1 MRIKLDFNS
10 PEAIY
15 IQLRNQIVMQIAQE
29 QLHEGDSLPSVR
41 GLAGELG
48 VNMHTVNKAYAML
61 RQEGYLKLDRRKGAV
76 ISVQISDKSE
86 EMMKV
91 NGYMQMIVAQAI
103 CKEITKD
110 EMKQLV
116 EEMYDTFLMIEEE
129 EQKARIGMRTEYNN
143 YASQALEKAAQ
154 DAASCHQ
161 KYIGT
166 EHLILGL
173 LAQPDSLSGRVL
185 YENGLNYENFLEAV
199 LGESA
204 ALGDNAN
211 QTFLGYSPKAEHVLL
226 TSEEEAIRMH
236 AQQIGTEHILL
247 AIIKEKDCIALR
259 LMKGMNINLKKI
271 YVDVLVATGVDSTRA
286 QKEFQSLTAP
296 KKAKKKNSMVAAYC
310 VDLTERVKEGKLD
323 PIVGRSQEI
332 ERMIQILSRRTKNSP
347 CLVGEPGVGKTAIVE
362 GLAQWIVRGEVPEM
376 LWDKKVMTLDLPGM
390 IAGSKYRGEFEER
403 IKKLLQEVI
412 SRGDILLFVDEI
424 HTMIGAGGA
433 EGAIDASN
441 IMKPF
446 LARGEIQL
454 IGATTRE
461 EYRKYIEKDAAFER
475 RFQPVAVEEPTK
487 EEAVAILNG
496 LKEKYE
502 QHHHVHYTAGA
513 IQAAVELSERYISDR
528 FLPDKAIDVMDEAA
542 SKKRVGLYTMSDEMR
557 ALEEQFD
564 KYGKR
569 KEEALAEGNLRKAKM
584 NNTKQKTVLEKLEE
598 QRKVW
603 EQKKAVSR
611 VNVTENDV
619 AEVVSSWTKIPVT
632 RISQSESQ
640 RLLGLED
647 TLKKRVIGQDEAVKM
662 VAKAIK
668 RGRVGLK
675 DPKRPIGSF
684 MFLGPTGVG
693 KTELSKALA
702 EALFGDENAM
712 IRVDMSEYMEKHSVS
727 KLIGSPPGYV
737 GYEEGGQLSE
747 QVRRHPYSVILFDEI
762 EKAHGDVFNILL
774 QVLDDGQITD
784 SNGRKADFKN
794 TVIIMTSNAGAQRIM
809 APKNLG
815 FITERS
821 AKEDHERMKSHVMEE
836 VKQIFKPEF
845 INRVDGIMVFH
856 TLEKPEQRKIVEL
869 LLKELSDRL
878 SKNPGFT
885 LEFSD
890 KVADYVLEKGYDPQ
904 YGARPLRRAIQ
915 NELEDFLAD
924 EYLEGHIKN
933 NDRIL
938 LDINDGKPVVKKA
951 EKKKKQKNTTNT
963 LQTKLDDFSFEG
975 DTYKVK
981 TFQEITR
988 LEKNGGVVY
997 ESVPGSAVHGY
1008 KETERQIVFETEA
1021 ADDLQITLEVE
1032 PEKEYKVYVNDTNI
1046 GKLKSSLSGKI
1057 SFSIELD
1064 AGETA
1069 KVQIVKQM
1077 VDEFYSLG

>member
-1 MRIKLDFNS
+1 
-10 PEAIY
+10 
-15 IQLRNQIVMQIAQE
+15 
-29 QLHEGDSLPSVR
+29 
-41 GLAGELG
+41 
-48 VNMHTVNKAYAML
+48 
-61 RQEGYLKLDRRKGAV
+61 
-76 ISVQISDKSE
+76 
-86 EMMKV
+86 
-91 NGYMQMIVAQAI
+91 
-103 CKEITKD
+103 
-110 EMKQLV
+110 
-116 EEMYDTFLMIEEE
+116 
-129 EQKARIGMRTEYNN
+129 MRTEYNN
-143 YASQALEKAAQ
+143 YASRVLERAAQ

-166 EHLILGL
+166 EHLVLGL
-173 LAQPDSLSGRVL
+173 LSEPESLSGRVL
-185 YENGLNYENFLEAV
+185 YENGLTYENFLEAV

-204 ALGDNAN
+204 ALGDNTS
-211 QTFLGYSPKAEHVLL
+211 QTFLGYSPKAERVLSA
-226 TSEEEAIRMH
+226 SEEEALRLH
-236 AQQIGTEHILL
+236 AKQIETEHILL
-247 AIIKEKDCIALR
+247 ALIKERDCIALR
-259 LMKGMNINLKKI
+259 LMKGMNINVKKI
-271 YVDVLVATGVDSTRA
+271 YIDVLTATGIDMTRA
-286 QKEFQSLTAP
+286 QKEYQSLTAP
-296 KKAKKKNSMVAAYC
+296 KKNKRKNSMISSYC
-310 VDLTERVKEGKLD
+310 VDLTQKVKDGRLD
-323 PIVGRSQEI
+323 PIVGRRQEI
-332 ERMIQILSRRTKNSP
+332 ERIIQILSRRTKNSP
-347 CLVGEPGVGKTAIVE
+347 CLVGEPGVGKTAVVE
-362 GLAQWIVRGEVPEM
+362 GLAQRIVRGEVPEM
-376 LWDKKVMTLDLPGM
+376 LWEKKVMTLDLPGM

-475 RFQPVAVEEPTK
+475 RFQPVTVEEPSE
-487 EEAVAILNG
+487 EEAIAILNG
-496 LKEKYE
+496 LKDRYE
-502 QHHHVHYTAGA
+502 QHHQVHYTAGA

-542 SKKRVGLYTMSDEMR
+542 SKKKVGLYTMSDEMR
-557 ALEEQFD
+557 TLEEQFD

-569 KEEALAEGNLRKAKM
+569 KEEALAEGNLRKAKT
-584 NNTKQKTVLEKLEE
+584 NNTKQKTIETKLAKERELWEEK
-598 QRKVW
+598 KS
-603 EQKKAVSR
+603 VSR
-611 VNVTENDV
+611 ITVTENDV
-619 AEVVSSWTKIPVT
+619 AAVVSSWTKIPVT

-647 TLKKRVIGQDEAVKM
+647 TLKKRVIGQDEAVTM
-662 VAKAIK
+662 LAKAIK

-747 QVRRHPYSVILFDEI
+747 QVRRHPYSVLLFDEI

-784 SNGRKADFKN
+784 SNGRKVDFKN

-809 APKNLG
+809 SPKNLG

-821 AKEDHERMKSHVMEE
+821 AKEDHERMKSQVMEE
-836 VKQIFKPEF
+836 VKQLFKPEF

-856 TLEKPEQRKIVEL
+856 TLEKPQQKEIVKL

-878 SKNPGFT
+878 SKNPGFV
-885 LEFSD
+885 LNFSD

-933 NDRIL
+933 NDKIL
-938 LDINDGKPVVKKA
+938 LDIEKDKPVIQK
-951 EKKKKQKNTTNT
+951 ERKKKK
-963 LQTKLDDFSFEG
+963 
-975 DTYKVK
+975 
-981 TFQEITR
+981 
-988 LEKNGGVVY
+988 
-997 ESVPGSAVHGY
+997 
-1008 KETERQIVFETEA
+1008 TE
-1021 ADDLQITLEVE
+1021 
-1032 PEKEYKVYVNDTNI
+1032 
-1046 GKLKSSLSGKI
+1046 
-1057 SFSIELD
+1057 
-1064 AGETA
+1064 
-1069 KVQIVKQM
+1069 
-1077 VDEFYSLG
+1077 

>member
-1 MRIKLDFNS
+1 
-10 PEAIY
+10 
-15 IQLRNQIVMQIAQE
+15 
-29 QLHEGDSLPSVR
+29 
-41 GLAGELG
+41 
-48 VNMHTVNKAYAML
+48 
-61 RQEGYLKLDRRKGAV
+61 
-76 ISVQISDKSE
+76 
-86 EMMKV
+86 
-91 NGYMQMIVAQAI
+91 
-103 CKEITKD
+103 
-110 EMKQLV
+110 
-116 EEMYDTFLMIEEE
+116 
-129 EQKARIGMRTEYNN
+129 MRTEYNN
-143 YASQALEKAAQ
+143 YASRVLERAAQ

-166 EHLILGL
+166 EHLVLGL
-173 LAQPDSLSGRVL
+173 LSEPESLSGRVL
-185 YENGLNYENFLEAV
+185 YENGLTYENFLEAV

-204 ALGDNAN
+204 ALGDNTS
-211 QTFLGYSPKAEHVLL
+211 QTFLGYSPKAEHILSA
-226 TSEEEAIRMH
+226 SEEEALRLH
-236 AQQIGTEHILL
+236 AKQIGTEHILL
-247 AIIKEKDCIALR
+247 ALIKERDCIALR
-259 LMKGMNINLKKI
+259 LMKGMNINVKKI
-271 YVDVLVATGVDSTRA
+271 YIDVLTATGIDMTRA
-286 QKEFQSLTAP
+286 QKEYQSLTAP
-296 KKAKKKNSMVAAYC
+296 KKNKRKNSMISSYC
-310 VDLTERVKEGKLD
+310 VDLTQKVKDGRLD
-323 PIVGRSQEI
+323 PIVGRRQEI
-332 ERMIQILSRRTKNSP
+332 ERIIQILSRRTKNSP

-362 GLAQWIVRGEVPEM
+362 GLAQWIIRGEVPEM
-376 LWDKKVMTLDLPGM
+376 LWEKKVMTLDLPGM

-475 RFQPVAVEEPTK
+475 RFQPVTVEEPSE
-487 EEAVAILNG
+487 EEAIAILNG
-496 LKEKYE
+496 LKDRYE
-502 QHHHVHYTAGA
+502 QHHQVHYTAGA

-542 SKKRVGLYTMSDEMR
+542 SKKKVGLYTMSDEMR
-557 ALEEQFD
+557 TLEEQFD

-569 KEEALAEGNLRKAKM
+569 KEEALAEGNLRKAKT
-584 NNTKQKTVLEKLEE
+584 NNTKQKTIETKLAKERELWEEK
-598 QRKVW
+598 KS
-603 EQKKAVSR
+603 VSR
-611 VNVTENDV
+611 ITVTENDV
-619 AEVVSSWTKIPVT
+619 AAVVSSWTKIPVT
-632 RISQSESQ
+632 RINQSESQ
-640 RLLGLED
+640 RLLGLES
-647 TLKKRVIGQDEAVKM
+647 TLKKRVIGQDEAVTM
-662 VAKAIK
+662 LAKAIK

-747 QVRRHPYSVILFDEI
+747 QVRRHPYSVLLFDEI

-784 SNGRKADFKN
+784 SNGRKIDFKN

-809 APKNLG
+809 APKKLG

-821 AKEDHERMKSHVMEE
+821 AKEDHERMKSQVMEE
-836 VKQIFKPEF
+836 VKQLFKPEF

-856 TLEKPEQRKIVEL
+856 TLEKPQQKEIVKL

-878 SKNPGFT
+878 SKNPGFV
-885 LEFSD
+885 LNFSD

-933 NDRIL
+933 NDKIL
-938 LDINDGKPVVKKA
+938 LDIEKDKPVIQK
-951 EKKKKQKNTTNT
+951 ERKKKK
-963 LQTKLDDFSFEG
+963 
-975 DTYKVK
+975 
-981 TFQEITR
+981 
-988 LEKNGGVVY
+988 
-997 ESVPGSAVHGY
+997 
-1008 KETERQIVFETEA
+1008 TE
-1021 ADDLQITLEVE
+1021 
-1032 PEKEYKVYVNDTNI
+1032 
-1046 GKLKSSLSGKI
+1046 
-1057 SFSIELD
+1057 
-1064 AGETA
+1064 
-1069 KVQIVKQM
+1069 
-1077 VDEFYSLG
+1077 

>member
-1 MRIKLDFNS
+1 MSYKFTNKAEKVI
-10 PEAIY
+10 
-15 IQLRNQIVMQIAQE
+15 QIAT
-29 QLHEGDSLPSVR
+29 DI
-41 GLAGELG
+41 AAELG
-48 VNMHTVNKAYAML
+48 H
-61 RQEGYLKLDRRKGAV
+61 
-76 ISVQISDKSE
+76 
-86 EMMKV
+86 
-91 NGYMQMIVAQAI
+91 
-103 CKEITKD
+103 
-110 EMKQLV
+110 
-116 EEMYDTFLMIEEE
+116 
-129 EQKARIGMRTEYNN
+129 N
-143 YASQALEKAAQ
+143 Y
-154 DAASCHQ
+154 
-161 KYIGT
+161 
-166 EHLILGL
+166 
-173 LAQPDSLSGRVL
+173 
-185 YENGLNYENFLEAV
+185 
-199 LGESA
+199 
-204 ALGDNAN
+204 
-211 QTFLGYSPKAEHVLL
+211 
-226 TSEEEAIRMH
+226 
-236 AQQIGTEHILL
+236 IGTEHILL
-247 AIIKEKDCIALR
+247 ALIKERDCIALR
-259 LMKGMNINLKKI
+259 LMKGMNINVKKI
-271 YVDVLVATGVDSTRA
+271 YIDVLTATGIDMTRA
-286 QKEFQSLTAP
+286 QKEYQSLTAP
-296 KKAKKKNSMVAAYC
+296 KKNKRKNSMISSYC
-310 VDLTERVKEGKLD
+310 VDLTQKVKDGRLD
-323 PIVGRSQEI
+323 PIVGRRQEI
-332 ERMIQILSRRTKNSP
+332 ERIIQILSRRTKNSP

-376 LWDKKVMTLDLPGM
+376 LWEKKVMTLDLPGM

-475 RFQPVAVEEPTK
+475 RFQPVTVEEPSE
-487 EEAVAILNG
+487 EEAIAILNG
-496 LKEKYE
+496 LKDRYE
-502 QHHHVHYTAGA
+502 QHHQVHYTAGA

-542 SKKRVGLYTMSDEMR
+542 SKKKVGLYTMSDEMR
-557 ALEEQFD
+557 TLEEQFD

-569 KEEALAEGNLRKAKM
+569 KEEALAEGNLRKAKT
-584 NNTKQKTVLEKLEE
+584 NNTKQKTIETKLAKERELWEEK
-598 QRKVW
+598 KS
-603 EQKKAVSR
+603 VSR
-611 VNVTENDV
+611 ITVTENDV
-619 AEVVSSWTKIPVT
+619 AAVVSSWTKIPVT

-647 TLKKRVIGQDEAVKM
+647 TLKKRVIGQDEAVTM
-662 VAKAIK
+662 LAKAIK

-747 QVRRHPYSVILFDEI
+747 QVRRHPYSVLLFDEI

-784 SNGRKADFKN
+784 SNGRKVDFKN

-809 APKNLG
+809 SPKNLG

-821 AKEDHERMKSHVMEE
+821 AKEDHERMKSQVMEE
-836 VKQIFKPEF
+836 VKQLFKPEF

-856 TLEKPEQRKIVEL
+856 TLEKPQQKEIVKL

-878 SKNPGFT
+878 SKNPGFV
-885 LEFSD
+885 LNFSD

-933 NDRIL
+933 NDKIL
-938 LDINDGKPVVKKA
+938 LDIEKDKPVIQK
-951 EKKKKQKNTTNT
+951 ERKKKK
-963 LQTKLDDFSFEG
+963 
-975 DTYKVK
+975 
-981 TFQEITR
+981 
-988 LEKNGGVVY
+988 
-997 ESVPGSAVHGY
+997 
-1008 KETERQIVFETEA
+1008 TE
-1021 ADDLQITLEVE
+1021 
-1032 PEKEYKVYVNDTNI
+1032 
-1046 GKLKSSLSGKI
+1046 
-1057 SFSIELD
+1057 
-1064 AGETA
+1064 
-1069 KVQIVKQM
+1069 
-1077 VDEFYSLG
+1077 

>member
-1 MRIKLDFNS
+1 
-10 PEAIY
+10 
-15 IQLRNQIVMQIAQE
+15 
-29 QLHEGDSLPSVR
+29 
-41 GLAGELG
+41 
-48 VNMHTVNKAYAML
+48 
-61 RQEGYLKLDRRKGAV
+61 
-76 ISVQISDKSE
+76 
-86 EMMKV
+86 
-91 NGYMQMIVAQAI
+91 
-103 CKEITKD
+103 
-110 EMKQLV
+110 
-116 EEMYDTFLMIEEE
+116 
-129 EQKARIGMRTEYNN
+129 MRTEYNN
-143 YASQALEKAAQ
+143 YASRVLERAAQ

-166 EHLILGL
+166 EHLVLGL
-173 LAQPDSLSGRVL
+173 LSEPESLSGRVL
-185 YENGLNYENFLEAV
+185 YENGLTYENFLEAV

-204 ALGDNAN
+204 ALGDNTS
-211 QTFLGYSPKAEHVLL
+211 QTFLGYSPKAEHVLSA
-226 TSEEEAIRMH
+226 SEEESLRLH
-236 AQQIGTEHILL
+236 AKQIGTEHILL
-247 AIIKEKDCIALR
+247 ALIKERDCIALR
-259 LMKGMNINLKKI
+259 LMKGMNINVKKI
-271 YVDVLVATGVDSTRA
+271 YIDVLTATGIDMTRA
-286 QKEFQSLTAP
+286 QKEYQSLTAP
-296 KKAKKKNSMVAAYC
+296 KKNKRKNSMISSYC
-310 VDLTERVKEGKLD
+310 VDLTQKVKDGRLD
-323 PIVGRSQEI
+323 PIVGRRQEI
-332 ERMIQILSRRTKNSP
+332 ERIIQILSRRTKNSP

-362 GLAQWIVRGEVPEM
+362 GLAQWIIRGEVPEM
-376 LWDKKVMTLDLPGM
+376 LWEKKVMTLDLPGM

-475 RFQPVAVEEPTK
+475 RFQPVTVEEPSE
-487 EEAVAILNG
+487 EEAIAILNG
-496 LKEKYE
+496 LKDRYE
-502 QHHHVHYTAGA
+502 QHHQVHYTAGA

-542 SKKRVGLYTMSDEMR
+542 SKKKVGLYTMSDEMR
-557 ALEEQFD
+557 TLEEQFD

-569 KEEALAEGNLRKAKM
+569 KEEALAEGNLRKAKT
-584 NNTKQKTVLEKLEE
+584 NNTKQKTIETKLAKERELWEEK
-598 QRKVW
+598 KS
-603 EQKKAVSR
+603 VSR
-611 VNVTENDV
+611 ITVTENDV
-619 AEVVSSWTKIPVT
+619 AVVVSSWTKIPVT
-632 RISQSESQ
+632 RINQSESQ

-647 TLKKRVIGQDEAVKM
+647 TLKKRVIGQDEAVTM
-662 VAKAIK
+662 LAKAIK

-747 QVRRHPYSVILFDEI
+747 QVRRHPYSVLLFDEI

-784 SNGRKADFKN
+784 SNGRKVDFKN

-821 AKEDHERMKSHVMEE
+821 AKEDHERMKSQVMEE
-836 VKQIFKPEF
+836 VKQLFKPEF
-845 INRVDGIMVFH
+845 INRVDSIMVFH
-856 TLEKPEQRKIVEL
+856 TLEKPQQKEIVKL

-878 SKNPGFT
+878 SKNPGFV
-885 LEFSD
+885 LNFSD
-890 KVADYVLEKGYDPQ
+890 KVVDYVLEKGYDPQ

-933 NDRIL
+933 NDKIL
-938 LDINDGKPVVKKA
+938 LDIEKDKPVIQK
-951 EKKKKQKNTTNT
+951 ERKKKK
-963 LQTKLDDFSFEG
+963 
-975 DTYKVK
+975 
-981 TFQEITR
+981 
-988 LEKNGGVVY
+988 
-997 ESVPGSAVHGY
+997 
-1008 KETERQIVFETEA
+1008 TE
-1021 ADDLQITLEVE
+1021 
-1032 PEKEYKVYVNDTNI
+1032 
-1046 GKLKSSLSGKI
+1046 
-1057 SFSIELD
+1057 
-1064 AGETA
+1064 
-1069 KVQIVKQM
+1069 
-1077 VDEFYSLG
+1077 

>member
-1 MRIKLDFNS
+1 MYK
-10 PEAIY
+10 
-15 IQLRNQIVMQIAQE
+15 
-29 QLHEGDSLPSVR
+29 
-41 GLAGELG
+41 
-48 VNMHTVNKAYAML
+48 
-61 RQEGYLKLDRRKGAV
+61 RQ
-76 ISVQISDKSE
+76 
-86 EMMKV
+86 
-91 NGYMQMIVAQAI
+91 
-103 CKEITKD
+103 
-110 EMKQLV
+110 
-116 EEMYDTFLMIEEE
+116 
-129 EQKARIGMRTEYNN
+129 YNN
-143 YASQALEKAAQ
+143 YASRVLERAAQ

-166 EHLILGL
+166 EHLVLGL
-173 LAQPDSLSGRVL
+173 LSEPESLSGRVL
-185 YENGLNYENFLEAV
+185 YENSLTYENFLEAV

-204 ALGDNAN
+204 ALGDNTS
-211 QTFLGYSPKAEHVLL
+211 QTFLGYSPKAEHVLSA
-226 TSEEEAIRMH
+226 SEEEALRLH
-236 AQQIGTEHILL
+236 AKQIGTEHILL
-247 AIIKEKDCIALR
+247 ALIKERDCIALR
-259 LMKGMNINLKKI
+259 LMKGMNINVKKI
-271 YVDVLVATGVDSTRA
+271 YIDVLTATGIDMTRA
-286 QKEFQSLTAP
+286 QKEYQSLTAP
-296 KKAKKKNSMVAAYC
+296 KKNKRKNSMISSYC
-310 VDLTERVKEGKLD
+310 VDLTQKVKDGRLD
-323 PIVGRSQEI
+323 PIVGRRQEI
-332 ERMIQILSRRTKNSP
+332 ERIIQILSRRTKNSP

-362 GLAQWIVRGEVPEM
+362 GLAQWIIRGEVPEM
-376 LWDKKVMTLDLPGM
+376 LWEKKVMTLDLPGM

-475 RFQPVAVEEPTK
+475 RFQPVTVEEPSE
-487 EEAVAILNG
+487 EEAIAILNG
-496 LKEKYE
+496 LKDRYE
-502 QHHHVHYTAGA
+502 QHHQVHYTAGA

-542 SKKRVGLYTMSDEMR
+542 SKKKVGLYTMSDEMR
-557 ALEEQFD
+557 TLEEQFD

-569 KEEALAEGNLRKAKM
+569 KEEALAEGNLRKAKT
-584 NNTKQKTVLEKLEE
+584 NNTKQKTIETKLAKERELWEEK
-598 QRKVW
+598 KS
-603 EQKKAVSR
+603 VSR
-611 VNVTENDV
+611 ITVTENDV
-619 AEVVSSWTKIPVT
+619 AAVVSSWTKIPVT

-647 TLKKRVIGQDEAVKM
+647 TLKKRVIGQDEAVTM
-662 VAKAIK
+662 LAKAIK

-675 DPKRPIGSF
+675 DPKRPTGSF

-747 QVRRHPYSVILFDEI
+747 QVRRHPYSVLLFDEI

-784 SNGRKADFKN
+784 SNGRKVDFKN

-821 AKEDHERMKSHVMEE
+821 AKEDHERMKSQVMEE
-836 VKQIFKPEF
+836 VKQLFKPEF

-856 TLEKPEQRKIVEL
+856 TLEKPQQKEIVKL

-878 SKNPGFT
+878 SKNPGFV
-885 LEFSD
+885 LNFSD

-933 NDRIL
+933 NDKIL
-938 LDINDGKPVVKKA
+938 LDIEKDKPVIQK
-951 EKKKKQKNTTNT
+951 ERKKKK
-963 LQTKLDDFSFEG
+963 
-975 DTYKVK
+975 
-981 TFQEITR
+981 
-988 LEKNGGVVY
+988 
-997 ESVPGSAVHGY
+997 
-1008 KETERQIVFETEA
+1008 TE
-1021 ADDLQITLEVE
+1021 
-1032 PEKEYKVYVNDTNI
+1032 
-1046 GKLKSSLSGKI
+1046 
-1057 SFSIELD
+1057 
-1064 AGETA
+1064 
-1069 KVQIVKQM
+1069 
-1077 VDEFYSLG
+1077 

>member
-1 MRIKLDFNS
+1 
-10 PEAIY
+10 
-15 IQLRNQIVMQIAQE
+15 
-29 QLHEGDSLPSVR
+29 
-41 GLAGELG
+41 
-48 VNMHTVNKAYAML
+48 
-61 RQEGYLKLDRRKGAV
+61 
-76 ISVQISDKSE
+76 
-86 EMMKV
+86 
-91 NGYMQMIVAQAI
+91 
-103 CKEITKD
+103 
-110 EMKQLV
+110 
-116 EEMYDTFLMIEEE
+116 
-129 EQKARIGMRTEYNN
+129 MRTEYNN
-143 YASQALEKAAQ
+143 YASRVLERAAQ

-166 EHLILGL
+166 EHLVLGL
-173 LAQPDSLSGRVL
+173 LSEPESLSGRVL
-185 YENGLNYENFLEAV
+185 YENSLTYENFLEAV

-204 ALGDNAN
+204 ALGDNTS
-211 QTFLGYSPKAEHVLL
+211 QTFLGYSPKAEHVLSA
-226 TSEEEAIRMH
+226 SEEEALRLH
-236 AQQIGTEHILL
+236 AKQIGTEHILL
-247 AIIKEKDCIALR
+247 ALIKERDCIALR
-259 LMKGMNINLKKI
+259 LMKGMNINVKKI
-271 YVDVLVATGVDSTRA
+271 YIDVLTATGIDMTRA
-286 QKEFQSLTAP
+286 QKEYQSLTAP
-296 KKAKKKNSMVAAYC
+296 KKNKRKNSMISSYC
-310 VDLTERVKEGKLD
+310 VDLTQKVKDGRLD
-323 PIVGRSQEI
+323 PIVGRRQEI
-332 ERMIQILSRRTKNSP
+332 ERIIQILSRRTKNSP

-362 GLAQWIVRGEVPEM
+362 GLAQWIIRGEVPEM
-376 LWDKKVMTLDLPGM
+376 LWEKKVMTLDLPGM

-475 RFQPVAVEEPTK
+475 RFQPVTVEEPSE
-487 EEAVAILNG
+487 EEAIAILNG
-496 LKEKYE
+496 LKDRYE
-502 QHHHVHYTAGA
+502 QHHQVHYTAGA

-542 SKKRVGLYTMSDEMR
+542 SKKKVGLYTMSDEMR
-557 ALEEQFD
+557 TLEEQFD

-569 KEEALAEGNLRKAKM
+569 KEEALAEGNLRKAKT
-584 NNTKQKTVLEKLEE
+584 NNTKQKTIETKLAKERELWEEK
-598 QRKVW
+598 KS
-603 EQKKAVSR
+603 VSR
-611 VNVTENDV
+611 ITVTENDV
-619 AEVVSSWTKIPVT
+619 AAVVSSWTKIPVT

-647 TLKKRVIGQDEAVKM
+647 TLKKRVIGQDEAVTM
-662 VAKAIK
+662 LAKAIK

-712 IRVDMSEYMEKHSVS
+712 IRLDMSEYMEKHSVS
-727 KLIGSPPGYV
+727 RMVGSPPGYV

-747 QVRRHPYSVILFDEI
+747 QVRRHPYSVLLFDEI

-784 SNGRKADFKN
+784 SNGRKVDFKN

-821 AKEDHERMKSHVMEE
+821 AKEDHERMKSQVMEE
-836 VKQIFKPEF
+836 VKQLFKPEF

-856 TLEKPEQRKIVEL
+856 TLEKPQQKEIVKL

-878 SKNPGFT
+878 SKNPGFV
-885 LEFSD
+885 LNFSD

-933 NDRIL
+933 NDKIL
-938 LDINDGKPVVKKA
+938 LDIEKDKPVIQK
-951 EKKKKQKNTTNT
+951 ERKKKK
-963 LQTKLDDFSFEG
+963 
-975 DTYKVK
+975 
-981 TFQEITR
+981 
-988 LEKNGGVVY
+988 
-997 ESVPGSAVHGY
+997 
-1008 KETERQIVFETEA
+1008 TE
-1021 ADDLQITLEVE
+1021 
-1032 PEKEYKVYVNDTNI
+1032 
-1046 GKLKSSLSGKI
+1046 
-1057 SFSIELD
+1057 
-1064 AGETA
+1064 
-1069 KVQIVKQM
+1069 
-1077 VDEFYSLG
+1077 

>member
-1 MRIKLDFNS
+1 
-10 PEAIY
+10 
-15 IQLRNQIVMQIAQE
+15 
-29 QLHEGDSLPSVR
+29 
-41 GLAGELG
+41 
-48 VNMHTVNKAYAML
+48 
-61 RQEGYLKLDRRKGAV
+61 
-76 ISVQISDKSE
+76 
-86 EMMKV
+86 
-91 NGYMQMIVAQAI
+91 
-103 CKEITKD
+103 
-110 EMKQLV
+110 
-116 EEMYDTFLMIEEE
+116 
-129 EQKARIGMRTEYNN
+129 MRTEYNN
-143 YASQALEKAAQ
+143 YASRVLERAAQ

-166 EHLILGL
+166 EHLVLGL
-173 LAQPDSLSGRVL
+173 LSEPESLSGRVL
-185 YENGLNYENFLEAV
+185 YENGLTYENFLEAV

-204 ALGDNAN
+204 ALGDNTS
-211 QTFLGYSPKAEHVLL
+211 QTFLGYSPKAEHVLSA
-226 TSEEEAIRMH
+226 SEEESLRLH
-236 AQQIGTEHILL
+236 AKQIGTEHILL
-247 AIIKEKDCIALR
+247 ALIKERDCIALR
-259 LMKGMNINLKKI
+259 LMKGMNINVKKI
-271 YVDVLVATGVDSTRA
+271 YIDVLTATGIDMTRA
-286 QKEFQSLTAP
+286 QKEYQSLTAP
-296 KKAKKKNSMVAAYC
+296 KKNKRKNSMISSYC
-310 VDLTERVKEGKLD
+310 VDLTQKVKDGRLD
-323 PIVGRSQEI
+323 PIVGRRQEI
-332 ERMIQILSRRTKNSP
+332 ERIIQILSRRTKNSP

-362 GLAQWIVRGEVPEM
+362 GLAQWIIRGEVPEM
-376 LWDKKVMTLDLPGM
+376 LWEKKVMTLDLPGM

-475 RFQPVAVEEPTK
+475 RFQPVTVEEPSE
-487 EEAVAILNG
+487 EEAIAILNG
-496 LKEKYE
+496 LKDRYE
-502 QHHHVHYTAGA
+502 QHHQVHYTSGA

-542 SKKRVGLYTMSDEMR
+542 SKKKVGLYTMSDEMR
-557 ALEEQFD
+557 TLEEQFD

-569 KEEALAEGNLRKAKM
+569 KEEALAEGNLRKAKT
-584 NNTKQKTVLEKLEE
+584 NNTKQKTIETKLAKERELWEEK
-598 QRKVW
+598 KS
-603 EQKKAVSR
+603 VSR
-611 VNVTENDV
+611 ITVTENDV
-619 AEVVSSWTKIPVT
+619 AAVVSSWTKIPVT

-640 RLLGLED
+640 RLLGLES
-647 TLKKRVIGQDEAVKM
+647 TLKKRVIGQDEAVTM
-662 VAKAIK
+662 LAKAIK

-747 QVRRHPYSVILFDEI
+747 QVRRHPYSVLLFDEI

-784 SNGRKADFKN
+784 SNGRKVDFKN

-821 AKEDHERMKSHVMEE
+821 AKEDHERMKSQVMEE
-836 VKQIFKPEF
+836 VKQLFKPEF

-856 TLEKPEQRKIVEL
+856 TLEKPQQKEIVKL

-878 SKNPGFT
+878 SKNPGFV
-885 LEFSD
+885 LNFSD

-933 NDRIL
+933 NDKIF
-938 LDINDGKPVVKKA
+938 LDIEKDKPVIQK
-951 EKKKKQKNTTNT
+951 ERKKKK
-963 LQTKLDDFSFEG
+963 
-975 DTYKVK
+975 
-981 TFQEITR
+981 
-988 LEKNGGVVY
+988 
-997 ESVPGSAVHGY
+997 
-1008 KETERQIVFETEA
+1008 TE
-1021 ADDLQITLEVE
+1021 
-1032 PEKEYKVYVNDTNI
+1032 
-1046 GKLKSSLSGKI
+1046 
-1057 SFSIELD
+1057 
-1064 AGETA
+1064 
-1069 KVQIVKQM
+1069 
-1077 VDEFYSLG
+1077 

>member
-1 MRIKLDFNS
+1 
-10 PEAIY
+10 
-15 IQLRNQIVMQIAQE
+15 
-29 QLHEGDSLPSVR
+29 
-41 GLAGELG
+41 
-48 VNMHTVNKAYAML
+48 
-61 RQEGYLKLDRRKGAV
+61 
-76 ISVQISDKSE
+76 
-86 EMMKV
+86 
-91 NGYMQMIVAQAI
+91 
-103 CKEITKD
+103 
-110 EMKQLV
+110 
-116 EEMYDTFLMIEEE
+116 
-129 EQKARIGMRTEYNN
+129 MRTEYNN
-143 YASQALEKAAQ
+143 YASRVLERAAQ

-166 EHLILGL
+166 EHLVLGL
-173 LAQPDSLSGRVL
+173 LSEPESLSGRVL
-185 YENGLNYENFLEAV
+185 YENGLTYENFLEAV

-204 ALGDNAN
+204 ALGDNTS
-211 QTFLGYSPKAEHVLL
+211 QTFLGYSPKAGHVLSA
-226 TSEEEAIRMH
+226 SEEEALRLH
-236 AQQIGTEHILL
+236 AKQIGTEHILL
-247 AIIKEKDCIALR
+247 ALIKERDCIALR
-259 LMKGMNINLKKI
+259 LMKGMNINVKKI
-271 YVDVLVATGVDSTRA
+271 YIDVLTATGIDMTRA
-286 QKEFQSLTAP
+286 QKEYQSLTAP
-296 KKAKKKNSMVAAYC
+296 KKNKRKNSMISSYC
-310 VDLTERVKEGKLD
+310 VDLTQKVKDGRLD
-323 PIVGRSQEI
+323 PIVGRRQEI
-332 ERMIQILSRRTKNSP
+332 ERIIQILSRRTKNSP

-362 GLAQWIVRGEVPEM
+362 GLAQWIIRGEVPEM
-376 LWDKKVMTLDLPGM
+376 LWEKKVMTLDLPGM

-475 RFQPVAVEEPTK
+475 RFQPVTVEEPSE
-487 EEAVAILNG
+487 EEAIAILNG
-496 LKEKYE
+496 LKDRYE
-502 QHHHVHYTAGA
+502 QHHQVHYTAGA

-542 SKKRVGLYTMSDEMR
+542 SKKKVGLYTMSDEMR
-557 ALEEQFD
+557 TFD

-569 KEEALAEGNLRKAKM
+569 KEEALAEGNLRKAKT
-584 NNTKQKTVLEKLEE
+584 NNTKQKTIETKLAKERELWEEK
-598 QRKVW
+598 KS
-603 EQKKAVSR
+603 VSR
-611 VNVTENDV
+611 ITVTENDV
-619 AEVVSSWTKIPVT
+619 AAVVSSWTKIPVT

-647 TLKKRVIGQDEAVKM
+647 TLKKRVIGQDEAVTM
-662 VAKAIK
+662 LAKAIK

-747 QVRRHPYSVILFDEI
+747 QVRRHPYSVLLFDEI

-784 SNGRKADFKN
+784 SNGRKVDFKN

-821 AKEDHERMKSHVMEE
+821 AKEDHERMKSQVMEE
-836 VKQIFKPEF
+836 VKQLFKPEF

-856 TLEKPEQRKIVEL
+856 TLEKPQQKEIVKL

-878 SKNPGFT
+878 SKNPGFV
-885 LEFSD
+885 LNFSD

-933 NDRIL
+933 NDKIL
-938 LDINDGKPVVKKA
+938 LDIEKDKPVIQK
-951 EKKKKQKNTTNT
+951 ERKKKK
-963 LQTKLDDFSFEG
+963 
-975 DTYKVK
+975 
-981 TFQEITR
+981 
-988 LEKNGGVVY
+988 
-997 ESVPGSAVHGY
+997 
-1008 KETERQIVFETEA
+1008 TE
-1021 ADDLQITLEVE
+1021 
-1032 PEKEYKVYVNDTNI
+1032 
-1046 GKLKSSLSGKI
+1046 
-1057 SFSIELD
+1057 
-1064 AGETA
+1064 
-1069 KVQIVKQM
+1069 
-1077 VDEFYSLG
+1077 

>member
-1 MRIKLDFNS
+1 
-10 PEAIY
+10 
-15 IQLRNQIVMQIAQE
+15 
-29 QLHEGDSLPSVR
+29 
-41 GLAGELG
+41 
-48 VNMHTVNKAYAML
+48 
-61 RQEGYLKLDRRKGAV
+61 
-76 ISVQISDKSE
+76 
-86 EMMKV
+86 
-91 NGYMQMIVAQAI
+91 
-103 CKEITKD
+103 
-110 EMKQLV
+110 
-116 EEMYDTFLMIEEE
+116 
-129 EQKARIGMRTEYNN
+129 MRTEYNN
-143 YASQALEKAAQ
+143 YASRVLERAAQ

-166 EHLILGL
+166 EHLVLGL
-173 LAQPDSLSGRVL
+173 LSEPESLSGRVL
-185 YENGLNYENFLEAV
+185 YENSLTYENFLEAV

-204 ALGDNAN
+204 ALGDNTS
-211 QTFLGYSPKAEHVLL
+211 QTFLGYSPKAEHVLSA
-226 TSEEEAIRMH
+226 SEEEALRLH
-236 AQQIGTEHILL
+236 AKQIGTEHILL
-247 AIIKEKDCIALR
+247 ALIKERDCIALR
-259 LMKGMNINLKKI
+259 LMKGMNINVKKI
-271 YVDVLVATGVDSTRA
+271 YIDVLTATGIDMTRA
-286 QKEFQSLTAP
+286 QKEYQSLTAP
-296 KKAKKKNSMVAAYC
+296 KKNKRKNSMISSYC
-310 VDLTERVKEGKLD
+310 VDLTQKVKDGRLD
-323 PIVGRSQEI
+323 PIVGRRQEI
-332 ERMIQILSRRTKNSP
+332 ERIIQILSRRTKNSP

-362 GLAQWIVRGEVPEM
+362 GLAQWIIRGEVPEM
-376 LWDKKVMTLDLPGM
+376 LWEKKVMTLDLPGM

-475 RFQPVAVEEPTK
+475 RFQPVTVEEPSE
-487 EEAVAILNG
+487 EEAIAILNG
-496 LKEKYE
+496 LKDRYE
-502 QHHHVHYTAGA
+502 QHHQVHYSAGA
-513 IQAAVELSERYISDR
+513 FQAAVELSERYISDR

-542 SKKRVGLYTMSDEMR
+542 SKKKVGLYTMSDEMR
-557 ALEEQFD
+557 TLEEQFD

-569 KEEALAEGNLRKAKM
+569 KEEALAEGNLRKAKT
-584 NNTKQKTVLEKLEE
+584 NNTKQKTIETKLAKERELWEEK
-598 QRKVW
+598 KS
-603 EQKKAVSR
+603 VSR
-611 VNVTENDV
+611 ITVTENDV
-619 AEVVSSWTKIPVT
+619 AAVVSSWTKIPVT

-640 RLLGLED
+640 RLLGLES
-647 TLKKRVIGQDEAVKM
+647 TLKKRVIGQDEAVTM
-662 VAKAIK
+662 LAKAIK

-747 QVRRHPYSVILFDEI
+747 QVRRHPYSVLLFDEI

-784 SNGRKADFKN
+784 SNGRKVDFKN

-821 AKEDHERMKSHVMEE
+821 AKEDHERMKSQVMEE
-836 VKQIFKPEF
+836 VKQLFKPEF

-856 TLEKPEQRKIVEL
+856 TLEKPQQKEIVKL

-878 SKNPGFT
+878 SKNPGFV
-885 LEFSD
+885 LNFSD

-933 NDRIL
+933 NDKIL
-938 LDINDGKPVVKKA
+938 LDIEKDKPVIQK
-951 EKKKKQKNTTNT
+951 ERKKKK
-963 LQTKLDDFSFEG
+963 
-975 DTYKVK
+975 
-981 TFQEITR
+981 
-988 LEKNGGVVY
+988 
-997 ESVPGSAVHGY
+997 
-1008 KETERQIVFETEA
+1008 TE
-1021 ADDLQITLEVE
+1021 
-1032 PEKEYKVYVNDTNI
+1032 
-1046 GKLKSSLSGKI
+1046 
-1057 SFSIELD
+1057 
-1064 AGETA
+1064 
-1069 KVQIVKQM
+1069 
-1077 VDEFYSLG
+1077 

>member
-1 MRIKLDFNS
+1 
-10 PEAIY
+10 
-15 IQLRNQIVMQIAQE
+15 
-29 QLHEGDSLPSVR
+29 
-41 GLAGELG
+41 
-48 VNMHTVNKAYAML
+48 
-61 RQEGYLKLDRRKGAV
+61 
-76 ISVQISDKSE
+76 
-86 EMMKV
+86 
-91 NGYMQMIVAQAI
+91 
-103 CKEITKD
+103 
-110 EMKQLV
+110 
-116 EEMYDTFLMIEEE
+116 
-129 EQKARIGMRTEYNN
+129 MRTEYNN
-143 YASQALEKAAQ
+143 YASRVLERAAQ

-166 EHLILGL
+166 EHLVLGL
-173 LAQPDSLSGRVL
+173 LSEPESLSGRVL
-185 YENGLNYENFLEAV
+185 YENSLTYENFLEAV

-204 ALGDNAN
+204 ALGDNTS
-211 QTFLGYSPKAEHVLL
+211 QTFLGYSPKAEHVLSA
-226 TSEEEAIRMH
+226 SEEEALRLH
-236 AQQIGTEHILL
+236 AKQIGTEHILL
-247 AIIKEKDCIALR
+247 ALIKERDCIALR
-259 LMKGMNINLKKI
+259 LMKGMNINVKKI
-271 YVDVLVATGVDSTRA
+271 YIDVLTATGIDMTRA
-286 QKEFQSLTAP
+286 QKEYQSLTAP
-296 KKAKKKNSMVAAYC
+296 KKNKRKNSMISSYC
-310 VDLTERVKEGKLD
+310 VDLTQKVKDGRLD
-323 PIVGRSQEI
+323 PIVGRRQEI
-332 ERMIQILSRRTKNSP
+332 ERIIQILSRRTKNSP

-376 LWDKKVMTLDLPGM
+376 LWEKKVMTLDLPGM

-475 RFQPVAVEEPTK
+475 RFQPVTVEEPSE
-487 EEAVAILNG
+487 EEAIAILNG
-496 LKEKYE
+496 LKDRYE
-502 QHHHVHYTAGA
+502 QHHQVHYTSGA

-542 SKKRVGLYTMSDEMR
+542 SKKKVGLYTMSDEMR
-557 ALEEQFD
+557 TLEEQFD

-569 KEEALAEGNLRKAKM
+569 KEEALAEGNLRKAKT
-584 NNTKQKTVLEKLEE
+584 NNTKQKTIETKLAKERELWEEK
-598 QRKVW
+598 KS
-603 EQKKAVSR
+603 VSR
-611 VNVTENDV
+611 ITVTENDV
-619 AEVVSSWTKIPVT
+619 AAVVSSWTKIPVT

-640 RLLGLED
+640 RLLGLES
-647 TLKKRVIGQDEAVKM
+647 TLKKRVIGQDEAVTM
-662 VAKAIK
+662 LAKAIK

-747 QVRRHPYSVILFDEI
+747 QVRRHPYSVLLFDEI

-784 SNGRKADFKN
+784 SNGRKVDFKN

-821 AKEDHERMKSHVMEE
+821 AKEDHERMKSQVMEE
-836 VKQIFKPEF
+836 VKQLFKPEF

-856 TLEKPEQRKIVEL
+856 TLEKPQQKEIVKL

-878 SKNPGFT
+878 SKNPGFV
-885 LEFSD
+885 LNFSD
-890 KVADYVLEKGYDPQ
+890 KVADYVLEKGYNPQ

-933 NDRIL
+933 NDKIF
-938 LDINDGKPVVKKA
+938 LDIEKDKPVIQK
-951 EKKKKQKNTTNT
+951 ERKKKK
-963 LQTKLDDFSFEG
+963 
-975 DTYKVK
+975 
-981 TFQEITR
+981 
-988 LEKNGGVVY
+988 
-997 ESVPGSAVHGY
+997 
-1008 KETERQIVFETEA
+1008 TE
-1021 ADDLQITLEVE
+1021 
-1032 PEKEYKVYVNDTNI
+1032 
-1046 GKLKSSLSGKI
+1046 
-1057 SFSIELD
+1057 
-1064 AGETA
+1064 
-1069 KVQIVKQM
+1069 
-1077 VDEFYSLG
+1077 